1 MVSTYLEL
9 HKKNIRWLFAF
20 PTAVFL
26 LTELVYCTAL
36 GIFKADSTFL
46 FLSAALPVATAFFV
60 LVIMIFHI
68 YWLFTLSIQM
78 GRTRKE
84 TVGALLGYALL
95 VGVTV
100 TLFAEVLVLLDALI
114 TYGLWARLVPGLSI
128 SGSWQL
134 IPLWGVGLMALCAPL
149 LGFALAAALHRWGG
163 KAFWLI
169 WALWMLFCLFPNT
182 QQPIEEFFSTQ
193 FYILPVAG
201 LLFLIWAFHYLR
213 RAPVK

>member
-9 HKKNIRWLFAF
+9 YKKNIRWLFAF
-20 PTAVFL
+20 PAAVFL
-26 LTELVYCTAL
+26 MTELVYCTAL

-46 FLSAALPVATAFFV
+46 FLSAALPIATAFFV
-60 LVIMIFHI
+60 LVIMVFHI

-78 GRTRKE
+78 GRTRRE

-114 TYGLWARLVPGLSI
+114 TYGLWARLIPGLSI
-128 SGSWQL
+128 SGSWRL

-149 LGFALAAALHRWGG
+149 LGFALAAALHRWGS
-163 KAFWLI
+163 KALWLL
-169 WALWMLFCLFPNT
+169 WALWMLITLVPSASR
-182 QQPIEEFFSTQ
+182 PVGQ
-193 FYILPVAG
+193 FLASQVYVLPVAG
-201 LLFLIWAFHYLR
+201 AALFLWALRYFR
-213 RAPVK
+213 RASVK